1 MSILKVDTINEKTTG
16 NGVQIAGHV
25 VQVVSNKPSFSHVTT
40 TSSSFVEATTAARTT
55 ITPKFSDSKIL
66 FHCGLGIGAEN
77 NSGNDADSKYQLY
90 DVTAGAAV
98 SNTES
103 GLRTYDYGGSG
114 LYIQVGQHFVIQ
126 IDSWGTTAKTF
137 TYYYRLHAGARV
149 RLGDENKNTY
159 MTIMEIGQ

>member
-1 MSILKVDTINEKTTG
+1 MSILKVDTINEKTSG

-77 NSGNDADSKYQLY
+77 NSSHDAHSKYQLY
-90 DVTAGAAV
+90 DVTASAAV

-103 GLRTYDYGGSG
+103 GLRTYDYGGNG
-114 LYIQVGQHFVIQ
+114 LYMQIGQHFVIQ
-126 IDSWGTTAKTF
+126 MDSWGTTAKTF
-137 TYYYRLHAGARV
+137 TYYYRLHAGLRV